1 MKKSLVV
8 LGLMLAANSAFAGG
22 VELLAKGQTL
32 PGFVTAVKAESDAAS
47 LVAAS
52 VTMASGMFAN
62 HTLNVTKQT
71 LADMKMDTAGFMLLL
86 AQDTAVLSCEAV
98 NDPFAAP
105 NFYTC
110 AKVKVTFH
118 IPRK

>member
-1 MKKSLVV
+1 MNKLF
-8 LGLMLAANSAFAGG
+8 LGLALMVSANSAFAGG
-22 VELLAKGQTL
+22 VELQTNGQTL
-32 PGFVTAVKAESDAAS
+32 SGVVSAVQAESDATS

-52 VTMASGMFAN
+52 VTMASGMFTN
-62 HTLNVTKQT
+62 KTLHVTKQT
-71 LADMKMDTAGFMLLL
+71 LADMKMDTAGFMFLL
-86 AQDTAVLSCEAV
+86 AQDTAVLTCEAV

-105 NFYTC
+105 NFHTC